1 MHLLTRIKQLGQSK
15 FVRNVAIVATGTA
28 GAQAI
33 TMAFAPIITRLYG
46 PEAFGLLGIYMAII
60 TVLMPV
66 AALTYPIA
74 IVLAKTDADAKGIA
88 KLSAILALSIAVMT
102 SVLLLVAGDWI
113 AEALGMQAVA
123 GFMLLIP
130 VAMLLATFQQI
141 FLQWL
146 VRKKQFRTTARVAVM
161 QALISNSAKA
171 AVGLVYPAGAA
182 LIIIAAVA
190 QGFHAVLLW
199 LGIRSNKEAQPQAD
213 QPTGTVRELAGRHR
227 DFPAYR
233 APQVALNAF
242 TQGLPVLVLAGFFGP
257 AAAGFFALTRS
268 VLTAPAA
275 LVGQSVGSVFYPK
288 AVDLYD
294 KPAELKRVLLKATCA
309 LIALGGLV
317 FAPVLIAGPWL
328 FSLVFGSE
336 WKEAG
341 EFARWVAV
349 WMVFSLAARPV
360 ISAIPVLGLQ
370 KVFLVFEIIFLPL
383 KFLSLYLGVFLN
395 GPAISVALY
404 SVISS
409 VFYVLLFLLVCKK
422 MTSLSSKA

>member
-1 MHLLTRIKQLGQSK
+1 MLHRLKQLSRSK
-15 FVRNVAIVATGTA
+15 FARNVAVVATGTA

-33 TMAFAPIITRLYG
+33 TMAFAPVITRLYG
-46 PEAFGLLGIYMAII
+46 PEAFGLLGTFMAILG
-60 TVLMPV
+60 VLTPI

-74 IVLAKTDADAKGIA
+74 IVLPKSDTDAKNVA
-88 KLSAILALSIAVMT
+88 KLSALVALIVTTITAAVLLAAGGCIADALS
-102 SVLLLVAGDWI
+102 
-113 AEALGMQAVA
+113 LGAVA
-123 GFMLLIP
+123 GFLLLIP
-130 VAMLLATFQQI
+130 LAMLFSAFQQI
-141 FLQWL
+141 FTQWL
-146 VRKKQFRTTARVAVM
+146 IRKKQFRITAKVAVL
-161 QALISNSAKA
+161 QAFIMNSAKA
-171 AVGLVYPAGAA
+171 GAGWFHPVGAV
-182 LIIIAAVA
+182 LIVIAVA
-190 QGFHAVLLW
+190 GQALHALLLW
-199 LGIRSNKEAQPQAD
+199 TGIRSKEAALPGND
-213 QPTGTVRELAGRHR
+213 ESTGTLRELANRHK
-227 DFPAYR
+227 DFPLYR
-233 APQVALNAF
+233 APQIALNAL
-242 TQGLPVLVLAGFFGP
+242 TQGLPVLVLAGYFGP

-268 VLTAPAA
+268 VLAAPAA

-294 KPAELKRVLLKATCA
+294 KPAELKRVLIKATYS

-349 WMVFSLAARPV
+349 WMVFALAARPV

-409 VFYVLLFLLVCKK
+409 AFYVLLFLLVCKK
-422 MTSLSSKA
+422 MAGLSSKA